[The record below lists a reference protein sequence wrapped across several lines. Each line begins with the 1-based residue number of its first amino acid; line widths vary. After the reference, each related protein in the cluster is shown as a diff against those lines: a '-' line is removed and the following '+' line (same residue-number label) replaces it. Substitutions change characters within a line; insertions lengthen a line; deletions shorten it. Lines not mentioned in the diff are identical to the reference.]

1 MTSLT
6 EGNHAG
12 EFLLSEATGNRS
24 RENVILVSGQ
34 DLPAGTVVGKIT
46 ASGKYAVV
54 SQGASDGTQTA
65 VGVLY
70 DNVDASAADTEC
82 VIIARD
88 AEVIEDELLFGNES
102 PAELVTAKTEL
113 AAVGIIVR
121 GN

>member
-6 EGNHAG
+6 ESNHAG
-12 EFLLSEATGNRS
+12 EFLLSEANGNRS

-34 DLPAGTVVGKIT
+34 DLPAGTVLGKIT

-54 SQGASDGTQTA
+54 SQGAGDGTQTA
-65 VGVLY
+65 AGILY
-70 DNVDASAADTEC
+70 DNVDASAGDVEC
-82 VIIARD
+82 AIIARD

-102 PAELVTAKTEL
+102 PAELVTAKAEL
-113 AAVGIIVR
+113 AAIGILVR